1 MWPDMLVFVGVECN
15 NSIVPGLINDYIPT
29 LRKAYSK
36 DVFMIYEDKSDTA
49 PAWVNP
55 GIGIRTTNKSKILMV
70 SIMKNLLC
78 QLLAMLPVDKLMF
91 PYAPPRP
98 AADGTRDTGGG
109 GNGDANAISDEY
121 HSLEEFKRQFL
132 MFEKVV
138 SISSTAET
146 ARYTYNGKA
155 NGQPDDLVMACLMMA
170 RIFWAIFS
178 SRDPRYDEIR
188 DMALAP

>member
-1 MWPDMLVFVGVECN
+1 
-15 NSIVPGLINDYIPT
+15 
-29 LRKAYSK
+29 
-36 DVFMIYEDKSDTA
+36 MIYEDKADTA
-49 PAWVNP
+49 PAWVVP

-78 QLLAMLPVDKLMF
+78 RLLAMLPVDMIKF
-91 PYAPPRP
+91 PHTASAGASSASSNPPAPS
-98 AADGTRDTGGG
+98 
-109 GNGDANAISDEY
+109 DAGAVSDDY

-138 SISSTAET
+138 SLSSTAET

-170 RIFWAIFS
+170 RVFWAIFS
-178 SRDPRYDEIR
+178 SKDPRYDEIR
-188 DMALAP
+188 DMAMSS